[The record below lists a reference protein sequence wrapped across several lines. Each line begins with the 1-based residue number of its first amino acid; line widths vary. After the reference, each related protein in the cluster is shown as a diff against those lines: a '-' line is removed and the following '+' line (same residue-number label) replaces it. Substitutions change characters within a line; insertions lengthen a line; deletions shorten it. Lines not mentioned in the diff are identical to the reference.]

1 MLFFTILA
9 WWKGACQ
16 MCGLEKDKL
25 LEVGNAMPEEQKVI
39 IIQTFPIHIIANE
52 IVRRDMLKDTKIT
65 GCEQSLQY
73 G

>member
-16 MCGLEKDKL
+16 MCELEKEKI
-25 LEVGNAMPEEQKVI
+25 LECGNAMPEEQKAI
-39 IIQTFPIHIIANE
+39 IIQSFPMRIIVDE
-52 IVRRDMLKDTKIT
+52 IIRRDMLKDAKIT

>member
-25 LEVGNAMPEEQKVI
+25 LECGHALPEEQKAI
-39 IIQTFPIHIIANE
+39 MIQAFPMHVIANE
-52 IVRRDMLKDTKIT
+52 LVRRDMLKDAKIT
-65 GCEQSLQY
+65 GCEQSLQN